1 MSPAGY
7 SLAVLSSNRLRF
19 TDRLQ
24 SWIKSTVTSSENCTH
39 SHCTW
44 LPGSRLTRRYWLRFY
59 APPDI
64 SINDAGVI
72 TGQYRKAN
80 GRNFGFVRHPNGKFT
95 SFDPGFNTQPTSIN
109 NKGAST
115 GSYQD
120 IDLTHFHGF
129 VRSPDG
135 TITLFDDASFCTSGP
150 TSINDQGVITAS
162 CAASGPFNILWMRF
176 P

>member
-59 APPDI
+59 APPDT
-64 SINDAGVI
+64 SLLMKKQRV
-72 TGQYRKAN
+72 YEM
-80 GRNFGFVRHPNGKFT
+80 GRMG
-95 SFDPGFNTQPTSIN
+95 I
-109 NKGAST
+109 
-115 GSYQD
+115 
-120 IDLTHFHGF
+120 
-129 VRSPDG
+129 RSP
-135 TITLFDDASFCTSGP
+135 SS
-150 TSINDQGVITAS
+150 
-162 CAASGPFNILWMRF
+162 AA
-176 P
+176 